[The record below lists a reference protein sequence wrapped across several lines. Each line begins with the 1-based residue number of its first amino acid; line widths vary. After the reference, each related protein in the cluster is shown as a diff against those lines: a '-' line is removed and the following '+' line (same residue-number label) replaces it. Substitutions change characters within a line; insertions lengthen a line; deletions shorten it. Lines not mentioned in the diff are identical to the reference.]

1 MHTILP
7 WIFIAL
13 AVVTFILA
21 QYLKF
26 RNGKVMRLNDRILK
40 LVSKKGTF
48 TKEELFQLADDYQEL
63 ERIYLERKETAKAK
77 VCRAFADGFME
88 MHKGADQR
96 TPPAPTNKP
105 DVYTDEDTRLRRH

>member
-1 MHTILP
+1 MHTVLP
-7 WIFIAL
+7 WILIAL
-13 AVVTFILA
+13 AIAAFVLA

-26 RNGKVMRLNDRILK
+26 KNGTVMRLNDRILK

-48 TKEELFQLADDYQEL
+48 TKEELFQLAEDYQSL

-88 MHKGADQR
+88 MSEGADRR
-96 TPPAPTNKP
+96 TPPAPTGAP
-105 DVYTDEDTRLRRH
+105 DDRVAGSLLL